1 MSDLNKK
8 EIEYKKLINSLSII
22 KGHIEGKVPFNV
34 DNINQEVASF
44 PIAILSINGDKYQA
58 WMDDGNRLWINN
70 FPINN
75 SPSEEHKG
83 FLGFPTEISYAIYKN
98 YEENKNKNKTF
109 DDLGFGNSSIAKMG
123 LKWLL

>member
-44 PIAILSINGDKYQA
+44 Q
-58 WMDDGNRLWINN
+58 
-70 FPINN
+70 
-75 SPSEEHKG
+75 H
-83 FLGFPTEISYAIYKN
+83 
-98 YEENKNKNKTF
+98 
-109 DDLGFGNSSIAKMG
+109 
-123 LKWLL
+123 